1 MKYAMTMDG
10 KIATRTGKS
19 KWITGAKARE
29 QVHFDRH
36 RYMGIMVG
44 IHTVLTD
51 DPLLTCRLPNT
62 KHPIRIVCDTKLR
75 TPLSSHLVQT
85 AKKIP
90 TILAT
95 CCIDEEKQK
104 PFLDFGC
111 QIIVTPQ
118 HNNQV
123 DLHYLMEQLGKQK
136 IDSILLEGGGTLNWS
151 ALNQGIVKKVQAYI
165 DPKLFGGIGTSPV
178 TGIGIDDPSDCIQL
192 SPPEIKMLGNDI
204 LLESEV
210 VSCSQESLKK

>member
-75 TPLSSHLVQT
+75 TPLSFPACST
-85 AKKIP
+85 AKK
-90 TILAT
+90 
-95 CCIDEEKQK
+95 
-104 PFLDFGC
+104 FLR
-111 QIIVTPQ
+111 
-118 HNNQV
+118 
-123 DLHYLMEQLGKQK
+123 
-136 IDSILLEGGGTLNWS
+136 LLQP
-151 ALNQGIVKKVQAYI
+151 AAQMKKS
-165 DPKLFGGIGTSPV
+165 KSH
-178 TGIGIDDPSDCIQL
+178 C
-192 SPPEIKMLGNDI
+192 
-204 LLESEV
+204 
-210 VSCSQESLKK
+210 